1 MQRKGTDQAVPFFPL
16 LFSPPFSPFSLFS
29 FLFNAG
35 CLASSLRHLIPFSNR
50 PLGSRNDHIGELLRR
65 ERMPVATR
73 LSMYHRG
80 MRLRSRLTLLLG
92 LLCAS
97 APVLFQ
103 QDRRPADTNRDNDAQ
118 AIYSWLIT
126 HSADQ
131 DKLYLIAPETS
142 QSDYTDRCLEVPPDH
157 AADFRQIRADF
168 DRSKIRFAPD
178 TVLYF
183 TTRTVPTFFS
193 TTKPYVILDPNV
205 AKEIML
211 HSAWLPDSP
220 IVRERY
226 PAAEHLLIFS
236 DVFFNQKRT
245 VALVHVNWWC
255 GGLCGRPMWIALE
268 KGDDGVWQVRPW
280 ARNCF
285 VFV

>member
-1 MQRKGTDQAVPFFPL
+1 M
-16 LFSPPFSPFSLFS
+16 
-29 FLFNAG
+29 
-35 CLASSLRHLIPFSNR
+35 
-50 PLGSRNDHIGELLRR
+50 
-65 ERMPVATR
+65 
-73 LSMYHRG
+73 
-80 MRLRSRLTLLLG
+80 
-92 LLCAS
+92 
-97 APVLFQ
+97 LFQ
-103 QDRRPADTNRDNDAQ
+103 QDTPPAADTDRDNDVR

-142 QSDYTDRCLEVPPDH
+142 QSDDPLDRCLDVPPDH

-168 DRSKIRFAPD
+168 DRSKNALRFAQD

-183 TTRTVPTFFS
+183 TGRKVPTFFS

-211 HSAWLPDSP
+211 HSSLLSDSP

-226 PAAEHLLIFS
+226 PGAEHLLLFS

-245 VALVHVNWWC
+245 VALVPVNWWC
-255 GGLCGRPMWIALE
+255 GGLCGRPMWIAFE

-280 ARNCF
+280 ARNCI
-285 VFV
+285 VIV